1 MESTELYEKL
11 EEDFITPEMSDD
23 WAPYMEEVQDYLGEN
38 FKKRSMGLVCDN
50 SKSINKV
57 YTAVFPS
64 KKVMEEI
71 LAEGAEDAMLFVHHP
86 SIWDI
91 RNAPKVFSQ
100 MDRELLKKFQ
110 EKRISIYNLHVP
122 LDNHGEY
129 STSKTLADA
138 LGIKYEK
145 SFAPYFG
152 ALCGMIGKTQAKTIQ
167 ELSEEFT
174 NVIGHKTSLYKY
186 GNKAIKNQRVALIA
200 GGGNDVEYLQQIVDE
215 GINTFVTGIT
225 AKNPHSQK
233 AHDFAKQH
241 KINVLGGTHYSTEKF
256 ACITMCDY
264 FKKLGLESKF
274 IEDEPVLED
283 M

>member
-1 MESTELYEKL
+1 MEAKKLYDKL
-11 EEDFITPEMSDD
+11 EEDFITPEMEDD
-23 WAPYMEEVQDYLGEN
+23 WAPHMEEVQDYLSEN
-38 FKKRSMGLVCDN
+38 YKKRSMGLVCDN
-50 SKSINKV
+50 SESINKV

-64 KKVMEEI
+64 KKVMEKI
-71 LAEGAEDAMLFVHHP
+71 LLEGAEDAMLFVHHP

-100 MDRELLKKFQ
+100 MDRNLLEKFK

-138 LGIKYEK
+138 LGVEYEK
-145 SFAPYFG
+145 SFAPYFK
-152 ALCGMIGKTQAKTIQ
+152 ALCGMIGKTELKTIQ
-167 ELSEEFT
+167 ELSEKYTE
-174 NVIGHKTSLYKY
+174 VIGHKTSLYNY
-186 GNKAIKNQRVALIA
+186 GKDEIKNQRVALIA
-200 GGGNDVEYLQQIVDE
+200 GGANDIEFLQQIVDE
-215 GINTFVTGIT
+215 GVNTFVTGIT
-225 AKNPHSQK
+225 AKNSHSQK
-233 AHDFAKQH
+233 AHDFAKEH

-256 ACITMCDY
+256 ACIAMCDY

-274 IEDEPVLED
+274 IEDEPVMED